1 MPYYF
6 INLTL
11 HLMISCGILFLILV
25 SIRQNKTRKTK
36 RGFLFLLPVLLT
48 LIFLFQSASF
58 TIPRA
63 LDMIYVLKNNYRTID
78 GVVTDVGYLNN
89 TMMIDDQTYYFNP
102 FLYKPEEGDQLTVLY
117 TPYARFVGEVKLSS
131 DR

>member
-11 HLMISCGILFLILV
+11 HLMVSGGLLFLILV
-25 SIRQNKTRKTK
+25 SIRQNQTRKTK
-36 RGFLFLLPVLLT
+36 RGFLFFLPVLLT
-48 LIFLFQSASF
+48 LIFLFQAASY

-63 LDMIYVLKNNYRTID
+63 LDMIYVLKNNYRTTD

-89 TMMIDDQTYYFNP
+89 TMTIDDTTYYFNP
-102 FLYKPEEGDQLTVLY
+102 FLYKPEEGDRLTVLY